1 MLIHSILHHLS
12 WQEIHTILSQIASL
26 GRGTRV
32 FVYEPVYLE
41 RKSSSSALYD
51 RLRRSFAFRIANL
64 PGKLSQFVARGQEKY
79 YDQNLADR
87 IQSMCEH
94 SSQNG
99 WVLSP
104 KEVVFQETE
113 LLAAL
118 GQYFDVSDRYLCN
131 HTSIAVGQVAAM
143 YNNPTLH
150 QRFCRTVLPLSRWID
165 RLLFKMG
172 ATAHVAES
180 YVFMGYQCVVR

>member
-12 WQEIHTILSQIASL
+12 WQEIHTILSQITSL

-51 RLRRSFAFRIANL
+51 RIRRRLAFHMVNL
-64 PGKLSQFVARGQEKY
+64 PIKLSQFVARGQETY
-79 YDQNLADR
+79 YNQNLADR
-87 IQSMCEH
+87 VQSMCEH
-94 SSQNG
+94 SRQNR

-118 GQYFDVSDRYLCN
+118 DQYFDVSDRDLCN
-131 HTSIAVGQVAAM
+131 HTSVAVGQVAAM
-143 YNNPTLH
+143 YDNPDLH
-150 QRFCRTVLPLSRWID
+150 RRFCRTVLPLSRWID
-165 RLLFKMG
+165 RLLFEMG

-180 YVFMGYQCVVR
+180 YVFMGYQCVVK